1 MVEEAYKVAEVRS
14 PQCEGSHGYDIA
26 YLCMR
31 TIFIGAR
38 PQFDRGRKIPSFE
51 NIELYEV
58 MTSIL
63 GLKAAPNNG
72 TSSLAKSLLLPFQ

>member
-1 MVEEAYKVAEVRS
+1 M
-14 PQCEGSHGYDIA
+14 A
-26 YLCMR
+26 YLFMR
-31 TIFIGAR
+31 TLFIGAG
-38 PQFDRGRKIPSFE
+38 PQFARGRKIPSFE

-72 TSSLAKSLLLPFQ
+72 TSSLAKSLLLPLQ